1 MLSLL
6 YLNSRTDWLLHIF
19 FGAKFLSSRCC
30 VLWEEQARKSLCHS
44 LSQVVVTSNEH
55 PTPLTLTRP
64 MHSLRCQ
71 KRGKIW
77 PTPEMGRVGNIW
89 NCLPDNLNTGDLT
102 LKCANIPENLKLAIG
117 REKIHISDSFAKI
130 HNPFNVIQTYT
141 MSRNNAMQW
150 ELNLLILKIYSTSQ
164 DFVIKKKPFTR
175 HYLAYLLSCSPI
187 YPPISS
193 KRH

>member
-1 MLSLL
+1 MQTDSCTYVLVQKICAKILSL
-6 YLNSRTDWLLHIF
+6 
-19 FGAKFLSSRCC
+19 RCW
-30 VLWEEQARKSLCHS
+30 VLWEEQARKTHCHS

-77 PTPEMGRVGNIW
+77 PTPEMERVGNIW

-102 LKCANIPENLKLAIG
+102 LKCANIPENLKLATG
-117 REKIHISDSFAKI
+117 REKIHISDCFAKI
-130 HNPFNVIQTYT
+130 HNPFNVTQTYT
-141 MSRNNAMQW
+141 MSWNNAMQW

-164 DFVIKKKPFTR
+164 DFVIFSNKTIIF
-175 HYLAYLLSCSPI
+175 H
-187 YPPISS
+187 
-193 KRH
+193 